1 MNRDEEYFR
10 ITVTQDEAEEMDR
23 ALRELTEREKM
34 QYELQKAAERT
45 ATQYAAMFDHFT
57 RIVLK

>member
-23 ALRELTEREKM
+23 GLRELIEREKM
-34 QYELQKAAERT
+34 QHELQKAADRT
-45 ATQYAAMFDHFT
+45 AMQYAAMFDHFT